1 MAINYTYPVKGSPVA
16 ADEFLIIDST
26 DNSTKKVTASSVLS
40 LTDAVA
46 TFTAASPLVNV
57 GDAKDV
63 SLTLSTVPVSKG
75 GTGLTSVGTVGQV
88 MTATAGGGLEFT
100 NQVNTTYTANVATG
114 LFLSGT
120 VFSITD
126 VPIANGGTGL
136 NSTGTNTGYSLITD
150 GLLGTTRWGIP
161 ANATESEKSQK
172 IVQTVRFTED
182 VVKGDPIYITG
193 YSPGN
198 GTTVAKADAS
208 NPNKMPAYG
217 IANET
222 VSQNTNGTITAIG
235 SFNGTFNTSY
245 LTQNEVI
252 YVDIAA
258 NDVPGRPR
266 LTSTKPAGEA
276 SLIQNIGFCSRS
288 NANNGEIEVVAVGR
302 ANATPNLDSAKI
314 FLGDSSNHSVAR
326 AVTGDVALSNTG
338 VTTVNSVGGA
348 SSATVANGSAL
359 GSTSL
364 QKYFGET
371 YSLTQIVTLSQ
382 ADYDALDPN
391 TGGFGYEST
400 DALYIIVTP

>member
-172 IVQTVRFTED
+172 IVQTVRFTEA
-182 VVKGDPIYITG
+182 VVKGDPVYIAG
-193 YSPGN
+193 YSLGN

-208 NPNKMPAYG
+208 NPAKMPAYG

-348 SSATVANGSAL
+348 SPATVANGSAL
-359 GSTSL
+359 GLTSL
-364 QKYFGET
+364 QQYGGPT
-371 YSLTQIVTLSQ
+371 YNLTQILSLSQ
-382 ADYDALDPN
+382 TEYDGLAPN
-391 TGGFGYEST
+391 YNP